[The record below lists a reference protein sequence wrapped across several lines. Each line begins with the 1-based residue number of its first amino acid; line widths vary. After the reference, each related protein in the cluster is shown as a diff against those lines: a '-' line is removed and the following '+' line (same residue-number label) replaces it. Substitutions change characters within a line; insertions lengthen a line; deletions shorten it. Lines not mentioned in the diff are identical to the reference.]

1 MDPMSPA
8 DPDSGA
14 RPGESSR
21 GARKGFDPR
30 LAGAYGLTFFEAH
43 QWHFSGPAHAPFR
56 CFCWSADFLDQ
67 LFERCLESAGFT
79 RTSSSTRALLVL
91 SGPGLD
97 ERDIT
102 ALREAAHRCGAVSQ

>member
-1 MDPMSPA
+1 VSPA
-8 DPDSGA
+8 DPGSGA
-14 RPGESSR
+14 PHAESSR
-21 GARKGFDPR
+21 GDAKRFDPR

-43 QWHFSGPAHAPFR
+43 QWHFSGPGHAPFR

-79 RTSSSTRALLVL
+79 RHASSNRARLVL

-97 ERDIT
+97 EGDIS
-102 ALREAAHRCGAVSQ
+102 ALREAAHRCGVVSQ